1 MSSVPLHA
9 RENRALGYAVLL
21 SILLHATVLFVQLPA
36 LKQPVDASAALPPPL
51 NTRLVEPEPPAEPE
65 KSEPPRQPPAAARS
79 APAPQ
84 AEAIA
89 PPAAQA
95 PAAAVPAQP
104 TPQPPSQAAPAA
116 PVPAPVAKSEARA
129 APSAAVR
136 ELPLAQSIAQY
147 RLQVIGAASAFNRYP
162 PLARENNWEGAV
174 EVLMRIRGDGALGAL
189 SVKTSSGH
197 SVLDKQALDMFR
209 QAQQT
214 VPVPPA
220 LRGKD
225 FTLELKAIYR
235 LKDQDS
241 G

>member
-1 MSSVPLHA
+1 MHA
-9 RENRALGYAVLL
+9 RENRALGFAVLL
-21 SILLHATVLFVQLPA
+21 SILLHATVLLVHLPA
-36 LKQPVDASAALPPPL
+36 LKQPVDTSAAPPAPL

-65 KSEPPRQPPAAARS
+65 KSEPPRQPSVAARP

-84 AEAIA
+84 AEAMA
-89 PPAAQA
+89 PPAPQA

-104 TPQPPSQAAPAA
+104 APQPPSQAAPAA
-116 PVPAPVAKSEARA
+116 PGPAPVAKSEPQA
-129 APSAAVR
+129 APSAAAR

-162 PLARENNWEGAV
+162 PLARENNWEGTV

-197 SVLDKQALDMFR
+197 SVLDQRALDMFR
-209 QAQQT
+209 QAQQ
-214 VPVPPA
+214 VAPVPPA
-220 LRGKD
+220 LRGRE
-225 FTLELKAIYR
+225 FTIELKAIYR
-235 LKDQDS
+235 LRDQDS